1 MQAFVANLTAAVLFI
16 HAVFGCGWHHAHGE
30 IHQVAHAAKDACC
43 QHQHHHCD
51 HHGDEGIPAPNHPA
65 PCCKHC
71 GVSCVYNLPQKIQI
85 DSQITATWMD
95 LVVIPPTVT
104 TGHVSATDWLL
115 LGDDERATA
124 PPLRLHLLHQHL
136 TI

>member
-1 MQAFVANLTAAVLFI
+1 MQAFLANLTAAVLFM
-16 HAVFGCGWHHAHGE
+16 HAVFGCGWHHAHRE
-30 IHQVAHAAKDACC
+30 IHPATEAATDACC
-43 QHQHHHCD
+43 QHQHDHCD
-51 HHGDEGIPAPNHPA
+51 HHGDKGTPTPNHPA

-71 GVSCVYNLPQKIQI
+71 GVSCAYNLPQKIQI
-85 DSQITATWMD
+85 DSQITANWMD
-95 LVVIPPTVT
+95 LVVIPPAVT
-104 TGHVSATDWLL
+104 TGHISATVWLL